1 MTKELTPL
9 ERLQLMVQVYR
20 GYKAKDLI
28 RQDDFLIRSSVK
40 TKLENALSKIAEL
53 EAQIVST
60 SPFSPELK
68 KLEFLASKIRTL
80 ISEMVASQGGGADV
94 YARYKITTEA
104 LDEIV
109 KNDLNMINIANQI
122 YNDISAG
129 RVDSIDSMLNQLRD
143 GLVRRQELFF
153 PQEYRG
159 FLKVLTWDS

>member
-1 MTKELTPL
+1 M
-9 ERLQLMVQVYR
+9 
-20 GYKAKDLI
+20 
-28 RQDDFLIRSSVK
+28 
-40 TKLENALSKIAEL
+40 NKIAEL

-80 ISEMVASQGGGADV
+80 VSEMVASQGGGADV

-129 RVDSIDSMLNQLRD
+129 RVDSIDSMLNQLREV
-143 GLVRRQELFF
+143 LVRRQELFF
-153 PQEYRG
+153 PQEYR
-159 FLKVLTWDS
+159 

>member
-9 ERLQLMVQVYR
+9 ERLQLMVPGYR

-129 RVDSIDSMLNQLRD
+129 RVDSIASMLNQLREV
-143 GLVRRQELFF
+143 LVRRQELVF
-153 PQEYRG
+153 PQEYR
-159 FLKVLTWDS
+159 